1 MVNGLILSIL
11 RKFMILSEVKVS
23 EGMKKSILDL
33 LVLNPR
39 LLLRKPLIT
48 ASLQKIVQMQEI

>member
-11 RKFMILSEVKVS
+11 RKFMILSEIKVS

-39 LLLRKPLIT
+39 LLLRKSLIT
-48 ASLQKIVQMQEI
+48 ASLQKIVQMQEF